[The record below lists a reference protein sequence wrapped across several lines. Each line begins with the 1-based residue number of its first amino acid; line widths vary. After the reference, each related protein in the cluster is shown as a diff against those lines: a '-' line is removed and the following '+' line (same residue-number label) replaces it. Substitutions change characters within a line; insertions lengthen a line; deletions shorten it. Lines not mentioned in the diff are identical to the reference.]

1 MTETMAPSERATP
14 IPGHRDPDRRQT
26 GHPRFA
32 IFHAI
37 RAGDGERHIG
47 CHSACDVCTIAGCC
61 STAGSARDELANQ
74 PARDGAAL
82 DDAAGLLF
90 HRPMST
96 DNTAIAR
103 RLMHCL
109 LTGDA
114 DGVTRLYHDDF
125 SAWRNFDNR
134 TLTRKQALKIVQILA
149 NNLQELRYDD
159 VRVQPTPSG
168 FVQQHV
174 MRCTAPN
181 GQAVEAHVC
190 MIATLKDG
198 KLLRVDEYMESSQM
212 APLMG

>member
-1 MTETMAPSERATP
+1 
-14 IPGHRDPDRRQT
+14 
-26 GHPRFA
+26 
-32 IFHAI
+32 
-37 RAGDGERHIG
+37 
-47 CHSACDVCTIAGCC
+47 
-61 STAGSARDELANQ
+61 
-74 PARDGAAL
+74 
-82 DDAAGLLF
+82 
-90 HRPMST
+90 MST
-96 DNTAIAR
+96 DTTEIAR
-103 RLMHCL
+103 QLMHCL

-114 DGVTRLYHDDF
+114 EGVTRLYHDDF

-149 NNLQELRYDD
+149 NNLQGLRYDD

-181 GQAVEAHVC
+181 GQPVEAHVC
-190 MIATLKDG
+190 MIATVKDG